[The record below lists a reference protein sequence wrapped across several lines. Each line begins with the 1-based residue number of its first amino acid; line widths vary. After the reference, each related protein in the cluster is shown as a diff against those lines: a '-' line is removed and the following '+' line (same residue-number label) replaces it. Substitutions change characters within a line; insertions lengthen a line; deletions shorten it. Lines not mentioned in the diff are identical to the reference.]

1 MGKGSN
7 PLAPMNKL
15 VGEINPVAK
24 KTNEVVHSYTGIDP
38 TREDEG
44 LKKKQEPPTINW
56 GNNGTSS
63 RTVATTSSQGKI
75 KKVYDKKD
83 EKR

>member
-44 LKKKQEPPTINW
+44 LKKNKNLLL
-56 GNNGTSS
+56 
-63 RTVATTSSQGKI
+63 
-75 KKVYDKKD
+75 
-83 EKR
+83 